1 MKTALEPAPQECPD
15 MTGKALGLKNCFG
28 AFIVLM
34 VGVGSA
40 IVLLIIENVMKT
52 QMTKTTQNQLNPI
65 EEENPRAIPA
75 EVWYEPNQ
83 NPDQDSRPN
92 PQETPVE
99 DLEAIQHI

>member
-1 MKTALEPAPQECPD
+1 MKTAMEAAPQECPD

-28 AFIVLM
+28 TFIVLM

-40 IVLLIIENVMKT
+40 IVLLVIENVLKA
-52 QMTKTTQNQLNPI
+52 QITKTTQNQSNPI
-65 EEENPRAIPA
+65 EEENPRATPA

-83 NPDQDSRPN
+83 NPDDNSRPK
-92 PQETPVE
+92 PQETLVE